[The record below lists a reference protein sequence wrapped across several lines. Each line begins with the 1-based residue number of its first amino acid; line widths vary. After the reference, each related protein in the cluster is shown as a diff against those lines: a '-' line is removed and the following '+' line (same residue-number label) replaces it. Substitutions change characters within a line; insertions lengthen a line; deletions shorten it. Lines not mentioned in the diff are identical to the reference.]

1 MNPAIKRITIGRK
14 PGNTIVLNAHDVSG
28 THATLTLL
36 SPVTNTWEIQDMGS
50 ANGTFVNGMRVYRKE
65 VTPTSQI
72 KLGQTL
78 LSWDQIL
85 GRQPQDTPALIRQ
98 PLAPVQVPI
107 PDPMPVYEE
116 PSAQD
121 EELREIAW
129 NLKKVSDEY
138 REKKYRLAEIQMQ
151 ESMNSRIQGLGFP
164 IGAVMGPLLLQTLPP
179 EFKVFGFI
187 GSLIPLG
194 FAGSAFLS
202 SRKLSKERKTYN
214 GLEDWYRINYVCPHC
229 HTYVQQPFELLEKT
243 KNCRACKKPLIP

>member
-1 MNPAIKRITIGRK
+1 
-14 PGNTIVLNAHDVSG
+14 
-28 THATLTLL
+28 
-36 SPVTNTWEIQDMGS
+36 MGS

-72 KLGQTL
+72 KLGQTP

-85 GRQPQDTPALIRQ
+85 GRQPLEHQPSTVQPPVLTP
-98 PLAPVQVPI
+98 PPV
-107 PDPMPVYEE
+107 PVYEE

-138 REKKYRLAEIQMQ
+138 REKKYRLAEIQAQ

-164 IGAVMGPLLLQTLPP
+164 IGAVMGPLLLQVLPP
-179 EFKVFGFI
+179 EYKVFGFI

-202 SRKLSKERKTYN
+202 SRKLSKERKKYN
-214 GLEDWYRINYVCPHC
+214 SLEDWYRINYVCPHC
-229 HTYVQQPFELLEKT
+229 HTFVQQPFELLEKI
-243 KNCRACKKPLIP
+243 KNCRTCKKPLIP